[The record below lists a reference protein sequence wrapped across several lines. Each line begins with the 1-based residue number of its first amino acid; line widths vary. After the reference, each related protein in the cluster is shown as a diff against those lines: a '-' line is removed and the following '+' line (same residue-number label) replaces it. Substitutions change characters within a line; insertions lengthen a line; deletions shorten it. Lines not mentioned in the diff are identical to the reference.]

1 MDKLNT
7 NIISAIL
14 ENKEGFV
21 QVNECIENDI
31 YFIID
36 KNKKTYNFLYVGT
49 YKNKTKYDDNII
61 YNFTIFENLLAIYK
75 KIEPTSFS
83 FDPNAFIFAKYTSIY
98 SNSNY

>member
-36 KNKKTYNFLYVGT
+36 KN
-49 YKNKTKYDDNII
+49 
-61 YNFTIFENLLAIYK
+61 
-75 KIEPTSFS
+75 
-83 FDPNAFIFAKYTSIY
+83 
-98 SNSNY
+98 